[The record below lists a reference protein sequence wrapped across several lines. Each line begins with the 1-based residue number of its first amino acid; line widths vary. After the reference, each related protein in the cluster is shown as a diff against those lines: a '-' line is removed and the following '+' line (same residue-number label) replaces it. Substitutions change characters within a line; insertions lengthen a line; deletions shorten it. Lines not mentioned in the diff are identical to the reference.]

1 VHCVGVS
8 YWRWHALVTESAA
21 VTAAANSS
29 LCTMRVFL
37 VRLSMI
43 AMQYTQLHADMIMA
57 VPSLRAAAA
66 ELRTEQQ
73 ASSQRLKA
81 LVQENLCLVQYLSDL
96 QT

>member
-1 VHCVGVS
+1 
-8 YWRWHALVTESAA
+8 
-21 VTAAANSS
+21 
-29 LCTMRVFL
+29 
-37 VRLSMI
+37 
-43 AMQYTQLHADMIMA
+43 MIMA

>member
-1 VHCVGVS
+1 M
-8 YWRWHALVTESAA
+8 L
-21 VTAAANSS
+21 
-29 LCTMRVFL
+29 
-37 VRLSMI
+37 
-43 AMQYTQLHADMIMA
+43 QYTQLHADMIMA